1 MTILVYSTDRLLA
14 SARKIS
20 PEWELGGVSDTDII
34 EPKAGSTPLQ
44 RVCRLQ
50 RTTLTGVDQEAD
62 SVERH
67 EIRSATP
74 KMDPVALSELVS
86 TLEKRFEVATSMG
99 LRLEPQAKLRG
110 MLRVRLNCFRLEFGD
125 DPPVKVAPLK
135 VRLKPDATPTKAQP
149 RRLPPNDRDFL
160 ERHVA
165 KLLEKKL
172 VYRNT
177 RSRWASA
184 PRIVRKKEQDYDPTA
199 DPRMTVDTRAV
210 NDRTEAMPWTMPI
223 LEVVVGELE
232 GAKVFFV
239 LDWFRGYWQLPLHPD
254 SQE

>member
-1 MTILVYSTDRLLA
+1 
-14 SARKIS
+14 
-20 PEWELGGVSDTDII
+20 
-34 EPKAGSTPLQ
+34 
-44 RVCRLQ
+44 
-50 RTTLTGVDQEAD
+50 
-62 SVERH
+62 
-67 EIRSATP
+67 
-74 KMDPVALSELVS
+74 MDPVALSELVS

-199 DPRMTVDTRAV
+199 DPRMPVDTRAV
-210 NDRTEAMPWTMPI
+210 NDRTEAMPWPMPI

-254 SQE
+254 SQEYLPS